1 MRVDIYMPRLDVTF
15 KEGPVP
21 ETRSPIP
28 PIREHWL
35 KFLQELQNR
44 HLALNHEIRVLEV
57 PLWQITPSLVA
68 DSSQM
73 ADIIYI
79 PHKMRENW
87 WLDERVR
94 YYMQMVIPNI
104 FSIDTHGWCATNSN
118 YPIMPRGDGN
128 SGVYEMLRARIKGNI
143 SKFDQPPHQETDIKP
158 GYIFF
163 PCQIPHDET
172 IKYHSDISVENALR
186 NTIRYVNSHNSYTP
200 KDKHLQVVIKGHPV
214 NPGSMVKLR
223 EIFAEEMHPDRAVGS
238 PCIWV
243 DNMSIHQLI
252 ENAKVVVTVNSG
264 VGLEAILHGK
274 SVFTFGRADYDS
286 VTHKVSEGLELH
298 MAAALHK
305 AYKELNE
312 EDIFIYKKFIDSW
325 YNANYDHENPR
336 TFEKIK

>member
-44 HLALNHEIRVLEV
+44 HLALNHETRVLEV

-104 FSIDTHGWCATNSN
+104 FSIDTHGW
-118 YPIMPRGDGN
+118 Y
-128 SGVYEMLRARIKGNI
+128 
-143 SKFDQPPHQETDIKP
+143 
-158 GYIFF
+158 
-163 PCQIPHDET
+163 
-172 IKYHSDISVENALR
+172 
-186 NTIRYVNSHNSYTP
+186 
-200 KDKHLQVVIKGHPV
+200 
-214 NPGSMVKLR
+214 R
-223 EIFAEEMHPDRAVGS
+223 E
-238 PCIWV
+238 
-243 DNMSIHQLI
+243 
-252 ENAKVVVTVNSG
+252 
-264 VGLEAILHGK
+264 
-274 SVFTFGRADYDS
+274 
-286 VTHKVSEGLELH
+286 
-298 MAAALHK
+298 
-305 AYKELNE
+305 
-312 EDIFIYKKFIDSW
+312 
-325 YNANYDHENPR
+325 
-336 TFEKIK
+336 